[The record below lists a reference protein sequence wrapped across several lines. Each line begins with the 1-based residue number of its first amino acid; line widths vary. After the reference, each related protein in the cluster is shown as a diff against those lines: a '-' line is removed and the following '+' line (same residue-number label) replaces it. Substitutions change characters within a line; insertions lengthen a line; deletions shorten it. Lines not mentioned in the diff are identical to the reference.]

1 MHKRRHGHQQ
11 ARGVFSRRYAF
22 AAVLL
27 VVLGFATALVQ
38 SRMIS
43 AERAR
48 GEVIAM
54 AAEQGALS
62 QRAAFLVSGLD
73 LSSGGCGEPGT
84 CSDLLATSQRM
95 AWNHQILT
103 GKLADPRFT
112 PFIKPLRDL
121 YAAGEPNFASKV
133 ERFVENGRWLSSD
146 TLPIGAE
153 AGALINEVRIV
164 GATSMF
170 QTHRLMVEV
179 LEEEAERSVRNAHIA
194 STAMLLGSL
203 VLIALIFSQ
212 IFRPMISYLH
222 QALAEAEASAAQ
234 AQRATRARGA
244 FLKTASHELKTP
256 LNAIMGLADMI
267 KDGQG
272 EEQELITEM
281 QHASDHLLSMLNTML
296 DTHRLDEGRL
306 ELVPSRHQLAQE
318 IELTNC
324 IGRNLAQRKKLN
336 FESSV
341 DVDPALNVLIDNARL
356 RQVCLNLLDNAARF
370 TEQGTIGLKARI
382 IEEGESDVLD
392 LLIHDTGVGISD
404 ERLAVIF
411 DRYTSA
417 QSMDMSSVNGI
428 GLGLAL
434 TRIIVELMGGSITI
448 ASTLGLG
455 TKVTVRIPLT
465 TVEQRSSTPL
475 RSSESMARPKV
486 LIVDDN
492 QPNRMVAD
500 AMMKSLG
507 CETMMAE
514 DGVQALKLARRE
526 VFDLILMD
534 IAMPVLDGIAATMKL
549 RHDPGPN
556 RSTPVVAVTAH
567 VAPED
572 VQPMLGKGFDQ
583 VMHKPVRRHLLAQ
596 VVAQYGQLAKTSDGS
611 TV

>member
-1 MHKRRHGHQQ
+1 MGKQRHGHQR
-11 ARGVFSRRYAF
+11 ARRVFSRRYAL
-22 AAVLL
+22 AALML
-27 VVLGFATALVQ
+27 VVLGCATAVVQ

-73 LSSGGCGEPGT
+73 LSTGGCGDPGA

-103 GKLADPRFT
+103 GKLADSRFT
-112 PFIKPLRDL
+112 PFIGPLRDL
-121 YAAGEPNFASKV
+121 YAAGEPSFASKV

-146 TLPIGAE
+146 TLPVGADPE
-153 AGALINEVRIV
+153 ALINEVRIV

-179 LEEEAERSVRNAHIA
+179 LEAQAERSVRYAHFA
-194 STAMLLGSL
+194 STATLVGSL

-244 FLKTASHELKTP
+244 FLKSASHELKTP

-267 KDGQG
+267 KEGQG

-306 ELVPSRHQLAQE
+306 ELSPARHKLNQE
-318 IELTNC
+318 MELTAC
-324 IGRNLAQRKKLN
+324 IGRNLAQRKGLT
-336 FESSV
+336 FESRI
-341 DVDPALNVLIDNARL
+341 DIDPALSVLMDNARL
-356 RQVCLNLLDNAARF
+356 RQVCLNLLDNAARY
-370 TEQGTIGLKARI
+370 TDEGQIGIVARI
-382 IEEGESDVLD
+382 IEEGETDVLD

-404 ERLAVIF
+404 ERLSVIF

-417 QSMDMSSVNGI
+417 QSRNTSSVNGL

-448 ASTLGLG
+448 ASTPGLG
-455 TKVTVRIPLT
+455 TSVTVRLPLT
-465 TVEQRSSTPL
+465 PVEMTAGSALPHSST
-475 RSSESMARPKV
+475 SERPRV

-500 AMMKSLG
+500 AMMTSLG
-507 CETMMAE
+507 CDTTLAE
-514 DGVQALKLARRE
+514 DGLEALKLARQQP
-526 VFDLILMD
+526 FDLILMD

-549 RHDPGPN
+549 RDDPGPN
-556 RSTPVVAVTAH
+556 RGTPVVAVTAH

-596 VVAQYGQLAKTSDGS
+596 VVAQYGSTSVTAS
-611 TV
+611 ATSL